1 MRLSSALRFGT
12 VAQRNEM
19 PMLRL
24 MTAAHPSASS
34 PERDLAAQGI
44 GLVAST
50 GQAAKAA
57 EALLRRRY
65 NWAEA
70 DKADTLVALGG
81 DGFMLQTL
89 HTMLEDGEARPVF
102 GMNRGTFGFLMNE
115 WRLDN
120 LYERIQSAK
129 HIRVAPL
136 TMKATTVQ
144 GETWIHP
151 AINEVSLLRE
161 TRQTAKIEI
170 CVNGRVVMPELVA
183 DGVLVAT
190 PAGSTAYNLSAHGPI
205 LPLAAKMLTLTSISP
220 FRPRRWSGAILP
232 DDVSVRFKVLE
243 AEKRPVAAVADQFEV
258 REVCTVDVSLDRE
271 RSLTLLFDPEHALD
285 ERIAME
291 QFAH

>member
-1 MRLSSALRFGT
+1 VNVASPST
-12 VAQRNEM
+12 V
-19 PMLRL
+19 P
-24 MTAAHPSASS
+24 

-44 GLVAST
+44 GLVASQ
-50 GQAAKAA
+50 GEAALAA
-57 EALLRRRY
+57 EKLLRRRY
-65 NWAEA
+65 NWAETE
-70 DKADTLVALGG
+70 KAETLVALGG

-89 HTMLEDGEARPVF
+89 HAMLEEGHARPVF

-115 WRLDN
+115 WRLDR
-120 LYERIQSAK
+120 LHERIQAAK

-136 TMKATTVQ
+136 TMEATTIR
-144 GETWIHP
+144 GDTWTHP

-170 CVNGRVVMPELVA
+170 SVNGRVVMPELVA
-183 DGVLVAT
+183 DGVLVST

-205 LPLAAKMLTLTSISP
+205 LPLAAKMLALTSISP

-232 DDVSVRFKVLE
+232 DDVSVRFRVLE

-258 REVCTVDVSLDRE
+258 REVSSVDVSLDRT
-271 RSLTLLFDPEHALD
+271 RSLSLLFDPEHALD